1 MLTGEPHTTY
11 QRGIEVPA
19 QTSTAPTHEARAT
32 LKLRRIGVHTFGEN
46 VAFLSAHCPHYTPE
60 TFASF
65 NKVEVHGQGRR
76 LVASL
81 NIVANGELMDEHSL
95 GLSQSTF
102 DEFGLPEGADVSLA
116 VASPA
121 RSVESVRRKILGHT
135 LTGDELMA
143 VVSDIASHRYSKVE
157 LTAFIVACAAFLTTE
172 EVLGLTRAMASVGTR
187 LTWDAPPCSF
197 PMVVDKHCIGG
208 IPGNRTSMIVVP
220 IVAAY
225 GLPIPKT
232 SSRAITSPAGT
243 ADTMEVLANVDVP
256 MERMQQIVAAER
268 GCLVWGGRVNLS
280 PADDIM
286 ITVERPLSIDTAEQM
301 IASILSKKIAAG
313 STHLVIDIPVGPT
326 AKVRT
331 PHEAVRL
338 RKLFEFVGY
347 HLGLH
352 MTILITDGSQPIGR
366 GIGPALEARDVMA
379 VLRNEAHAPQDLKE
393 RSIQLAAAILDFD
406 PRLEGHQGLARA
418 RDLLETGEALRA
430 MERIIAAQGPPPFAV
445 RLGKLTMDIRAPQS
459 GIVSAIDCF
468 RIARIARLAGA
479 PLAKGAGIDL
489 FKKVGDHAEAGEP
502 LYRIY
507 SQLESDF
514 TFATAMAIEASGYNV
529 R

>member
-1 MLTGEPHTTY
+1 M
-11 QRGIEVPA
+11 
-19 QTSTAPTHEARAT
+19 TSDSRASSPSDAPGPT

-46 VAFLSAHCPHYTPE
+46 VAFLSAHCPHYAPE

-65 NKVEVHGQGRR
+65 NKVEVHGAGRR

-81 NIVANGELMDEHSL
+81 NIVGNGDLMDAESL

-102 DEFGLPEGADVSLA
+102 DDFGLPEGAEVSLTL
-116 VASPA
+116 ASPA
-121 RSVESVRRKILGHT
+121 RSLEFVRRKILGDT
-135 LTGDELMA
+135 LSAEELLA
-143 VVSDIASHRYSKVE
+143 IIGDIAAHRYSKSE

-187 LTWDAPPCSF
+187 LAWDVPPCSF

-220 IVAAY
+220 IVAAH

-243 ADTMEVLANVDVP
+243 ADTMEVLANVDIS
-256 MERMQQIVAAER
+256 MSRMQEIVARER
-268 GCLVWGGRVNLS
+268 GCLVWGGHVNLS

-286 ITVERPLSIDTAEQM
+286 ITVERPLAIDTPEQM
-301 IASILSKKIAAG
+301 VASILSKKLSAG
-313 STHLVIDIPVGPT
+313 STHLVVDIPVGPS

-331 PHEAVRL
+331 AHEAARL
-338 RKLFEFVGY
+338 RKLFEYVGH
-347 HLGLH
+347 HLGLN
-352 MTILITDGSQPIGR
+352 MTILLTDGSQPIGR
-366 GIGPALEARDVMA
+366 GVGPALEARDVMA
-379 VLRNEAHAPQDLKE
+379 VLRNEAGAPRDLKE
-393 RSIQLAAAILDFD
+393 RAIQLAGAVLDFD
-406 PRLEGHQGLARA
+406 PGLKGHQGLPRA
-418 RDLLETGEALRA
+418 RELLESGEALRS
-430 MERIIAAQGPPPFAV
+430 MERIMAAQGPPPRV
-445 RLGKLTMDIRAPQS
+445 VTLGNLTHDVPASRS
-459 GIVSAIDCF
+459 GIVAAIDCF

-479 PLAKGAGIDL
+479 PIAKGAGIDL
-489 FKKVGDHAEAGEP
+489 FKKAGDGVKAGEP

-514 TFATAMAIEASGYNV
+514 AFATAMAKDADGYDV

>member
-1 MLTGEPHTTY
+1 MPTQPPTAK
-11 QRGIEVPA
+11 A
-19 QTSTAPTHEARAT
+19 QGARAK

-46 VAFLSAHCPHYTPE
+46 VAFLSAHCPHYTPA

-65 NKVEVHGQGRR
+65 NKVEVHSQGRR

-81 NIVANGELMDEHSL
+81 NIIANNDLLDGHSL
-95 GLSQSTF
+95 GLSQATF
-102 DEFGLPEGADVSLA
+102 DEFGLPEGTEVSLA
-116 VASPA
+116 LASPA

-135 LTGDELMA
+135 LTTEELLD
-143 VVSDIASHRYSKVE
+143 VVSDIAAHRYSKVE
-157 LTAFIVACAAFLTTE
+157 LTAFIVACAAFLTTD
-172 EVLGLTRAMASVGTR
+172 EVLGLTQAMASVGTR
-187 LTWDAPPCSF
+187 LVWDAPPCIF

-220 IVAAY
+220 IVASH

-243 ADTMEVLANVDVP
+243 ADTMEVLANVDVSVA
-256 MERMQQIVAAER
+256 RMQEIVSAES

-286 ITVERPLSIDTAEQM
+286 ITVERPLAIDTPEQM
-301 IASILSKKIAAG
+301 VASILSKKVAAG
-313 STHLVIDIPVGPT
+313 STHLVIDIPVGPS

-331 PHEAVRL
+331 PHEAARL
-338 RKLFEFVGY
+338 RKLFEYVG
-347 HLGLH
+347 HHMGLQ

-366 GIGPALEARDVMA
+366 GVGPALEARDVMS
-379 VLRNEAHAPQDLKE
+379 VLRNETRAPQDLKE
-393 RSIQLAAAILDFD
+393 RSIQLAGAILDFD
-406 PRLEGHQGLARA
+406 PQLKGHQGLARA
-418 RDLLETGEALRA
+418 RELLETGEALRT
-430 MERIIAAQGPPPFAV
+430 MERIIAAQGPAPSVV
-445 RLGKLTMDIRAPQS
+445 RLGKLVADIRAS
-459 GIVSAIDCF
+459 KAGVVDAIDCF

-489 FKKVGDHAEAGEP
+489 FKKVGDPAEAGEP

-507 SQLESDF
+507 SELESDF
-514 TFATAMAIEASGYNV
+514 TFATAMAAEASGYNV
-529 R
+529 H

>member
-1 MLTGEPHTTY
+1 MTP
-11 QRGIEVPA
+11 QAP
-19 QTSTAPTHEARAT
+19 SAPTQEARAT

-65 NKVEVHGQGRR
+65 SKVEVHGQGRR

-81 NIVANGELMDEHSL
+81 NIVANGDLMDAQSL

-102 DEFGLPEGADVSLA
+102 DDFGLPEGTEVSLA
-116 VASPA
+116 LASPA
-121 RSVESVRRKILGHT
+121 RSVDSVRRKILGHT
-135 LTGDELMA
+135 LTAEELLA
-143 VVSDIASHRYSKVE
+143 VVTDIAAHRYSKVE
-157 LTAFIVACAAFLTTE
+157 LTAFIVSCAAFLTTE
-172 EVLGLTRAMASVGTR
+172 EVLGLTRAMAAVGTR
-187 LTWDAPPCSF
+187 LAWDEPPCSF

-220 IVAAY
+220 IVAAH

-243 ADTMEVLANVDVP
+243 ADTMEVLANVDVSVA
-256 MERMQQIVAAER
+256 RMQEIVAAER

-286 ITVERPLSIDTAEQM
+286 ITVERPLAIDTAEQM

-313 STHLVIDIPVGPT
+313 STHLVIDIPVGPS

-331 PHEAVRL
+331 PHEAAKL
-338 RKLFEFVGY
+338 RKLFEYVGH

-366 GIGPALEARDVMA
+366 GVGPALEARDVMA
-379 VLRNEAHAPQDLKE
+379 VLRNETHAPQDLKE
-393 RSIQLAAAILDFD
+393 RSIQLAGAILDFD
-406 PRLEGHQGLARA
+406 PQLKGHQGMTRA
-418 RDLLETGEALRA
+418 RELLETGEALRV
-430 MERIIAAQGPPPFAV
+430 MERIMAAQGPPPSAV
-445 RLGKLTMDIRAPQS
+445 RLGGLVMDMRAPRS
-459 GIVSAIDCF
+459 GTVGAIDCF
-468 RIARIARLAGA
+468 RIARIARFAGA
-479 PLAKGAGIDL
+479 PVAKGAGIDL
-489 FKKVGDHAEAGEP
+489 FKKVGDRVTAGEP

-514 TFATAMAIEASGYNV
+514 TFATAMATEASGFNV
-529 R
+529 L

>member
-1 MLTGEPHTTY
+1 MTMPPNAP
-11 QRGIEVPA
+11 PA
-19 QTSTAPTHEARAT
+19 ASQDARPL

-46 VAFLSAHCPHYTPE
+46 VAFLSAHCPYYTPE

-65 NKVEVHGQGRR
+65 NKVEVHGHGRR

-81 NIVANGELMDEHSL
+81 NIVANGDLMDAESL

-102 DEFGLPEGADVSLA
+102 DEFGLPEGTEVSLTL
-116 VASPA
+116 ASPA
-121 RSVESVRRKILGHT
+121 RSLESVRRKILGDT
-135 LTGDELMA
+135 LSAEELLA
-143 VVSDIASHRYSKVE
+143 IITDIAAHRYSKSE
-157 LTAFIVACAAFLTTE
+157 LTAFVVACAAFLTTE

-187 LTWDAPPCSF
+187 LAWDAPPCSF

-220 IVAAY
+220 IVAAH

-256 MERMQQIVAAER
+256 MARMQEIVGAER
-268 GCLVWGGRVNLS
+268 GCLVWGGHVNLS

-286 ITVERPLSIDTAEQM
+286 ITVERPLSIDTPEQM
-301 IASILSKKIAAG
+301 VASILSKKAAAG
-313 STHLVIDIPVGPT
+313 STHLVIDIPVGPS

-331 PHEAVRL
+331 PHEAARL
-338 RKLFEFVGY
+338 RKLFEYVGH

-352 MTILITDGSQPIGR
+352 MTILVTDGSQPIGR
-366 GIGPALEARDVMA
+366 GVGPALEARDVMA
-379 VLRNEAHAPQDLKE
+379 VLRNESGAPQDLKE
-393 RSIQLAAAILDFD
+393 RSLQLAGAVLDFD
-406 PRLEGHQGLARA
+406 SQLKGNQGVTRA
-418 RDLLETGEALRA
+418 RDLLESGAALRT
-430 MERIIAAQGPPPFAV
+430 MERIMAAQGPPPV
-445 RLGKLTMDIRAPQS
+445 TVTLGRLVMDVAAPWS
-459 GIVSAIDCF
+459 GVVGAIDCF

-489 FKKVGDHAEAGEP
+489 FKKVGERVVAGEP

-507 SQLESDF
+507 SQLETDF
-514 TFATAMAIEASGYNV
+514 SFATAMAGEASGYDV
-529 R
+529 L